1 MMKALTLAVA
11 MLTSLAQIAAACAF
25 HGYTPRPTLIDKLY
39 ASEQIVLARPD
50 PADPSRFV
58 PVAALAGDVDYV
70 DIPQSPDAQ
79 TRDRLRAAP
88 GQAALFARDGAY
100 GPWENLA
107 ILDTR
112 YRAVVESA
120 LRQQFRWQGD
130 AGPARYQFFAKLLDD
145 PNADIRQL
153 ALLELDRAEYRVL
166 RKLRLRG
173 LTGLGDDLEGGDAKL
188 RPIRILLAGLSRDRS
203 LIAPLSSGMQR
214 GAARNLRYL
223 GAYATALVE
232 LGGADAADQILTLML
247 TNTSYSLDSRERI
260 IEALAI
266 HGLYGSGAVRRTIK
280 RGVPALL
287 KSHPDLAGSVARQF
301 GRHGNW
307 DMGRAV
313 AETKAAHPKVTLRD
327 SFAINQYIAVA
338 ADGG

>member
-1 MMKALTLAVA
+1 MLKALTLGVA
-11 MLTSLAQIAAACAF
+11 ILAALAQVATACAF
-25 HGYTPRPTLIDKLY
+25 HGYTPKPTLIDKLY
-39 ASEQIVLARPD
+39 ASEQIILARPD
-50 PADPSRFV
+50 PADPSRYA
-58 PVAALAGDVDYV
+58 PVAALAGDTAYV
-70 DIPQSPDAQ
+70 ELPQTPDAT
-79 TRDRLRAAP
+79 TRARLLAAP
-88 GQAALFARDGAY
+88 DTAVLFARDGAY
-100 GPWENLA
+100 GPWVNLA

-112 YRAVVESA
+112 YRAVVEAA
-120 LRQQFRWQGD
+120 LKQQFKWQGNT
-130 AGPARYQFFAKLLDD
+130 GPARYQFFAKLLND

-153 ALLELDRAEYRVL
+153 ALLELDRADYRIL

-173 LTGLGDDLEGGDAKL
+173 LSGLGVDLDAGDAKL
-188 RPIRILLAGLSRDRS
+188 RPIRILLAGLSRDKS

-214 GAARNLRYL
+214 GAARNLPYL

-232 LGGADAADQILTLML
+232 LGGADAADQILTRML
-247 TNTSYSLDSRERI
+247 TNPDYGLDSRERI

-280 RGVPALL
+280 RGVPILL
-287 KSHPDLAGSVARQF
+287 QSHPDLAGPVARQF

-313 AETKAAHPKVTLRD
+313 AATKAAHPNVTLRD

-338 ADGG
+338 GDGG

>member
-1 MMKALTLAVA
+1 MLKPLALGMALLAA
-11 MLTSLAQIAAACAF
+11 LAQVAAACAF
-25 HGYTPRPTLIDKLY
+25 HGYTPRPTLIDRLY

-50 PADPSRFV
+50 PANPAKYV
-58 PVAALAGDVDYV
+58 PVAALAGDIEFV
-70 DIPQSPDAQ
+70 DIPQSPDAS
-79 TRDRLRAAP
+79 TRARLQSVPDAAV
-88 GQAALFARDGAY
+88 LFARDGAY
-100 GPWENLA
+100 GPWESLA

-112 YRAVVESA
+112 YRAVVETA
-120 LRQQFRWQGD
+120 LQQQFRWQAD
-130 AGPARYQFFAKLLDD
+130 TGPARYRFFAKLLGD

-153 ALLELDRAEYRVL
+153 ALQELDRADYRIL

-173 LTGLGDDLEGGDAKL
+173 IAGVGHDLESGDPKL
-188 RPIRILLAGLSRDRS
+188 RPIRILLAGLSRDKS
-203 LIAPLSSGMQR
+203 LIAPLSSGLQR
-214 GAARNLRYL
+214 GSAQNLRYL

-232 LGGADAADQILTLML
+232 LGGADAADQILTRLL
-247 TNTSYSLDSRERI
+247 TNPGYSLDSRERI

-287 KSHPDLAGSVARQF
+287 TSNPDLAGPVARQF

-313 AETKAAHPKVTLRD
+313 AQTKAAHPKVTLRD

-338 ADGG
+338 TDGR